1 MATVP
6 PPVPQASIPIQL
18 PALTFDYGDI
28 TDQTGARKKLTCEE
42 VFGGDLC
49 KQLKEL
55 QENAKEL
62 TKEIDVYVTENN
74 KIIEQNE
81 KQIETLKKQLEE
93 RPTPDIVK
101 QLDRK
106 IELLEAQNKRLTDE
120 TSRLKGAVNGVVTS
134 TNTYM
139 GSIREG
145 LTNAKKRKLGSV
157 AIDQSGAGQ
166 GEVQDE
172 QGVVGDG
179 MEDVIEKEDYNALC
193 DKINDEIRAFRATWP
208 EVTQNDKAR
217 FIRAAGDLQDNLSN
231 FVRPRAM
238 SDADFQYLVQYL
250 EEQLSKVKTDRG
262 IPVRR

>member
-1 MATVP
+1 M
-6 PPVPQASIPIQL
+6 
-18 PALTFDYGDI
+18 
-28 TDQTGARKKLTCEE
+28 TCEE

-55 QENAKEL
+55 EQNAKEL
-62 TKEIDVYVTENN
+62 TKEIDLYVTENN

-81 KQIETLKKQLEE
+81 KQIETLEKQLEE

-106 IELLEAQNKRLTDE
+106 IELLNAENKRLTDE

-157 AIDQSGAGQ
+157 AIDQSGPGGAQNVMEG
-166 GEVQDE
+166 VQE
-172 QGVVGDG
+172 QEGAEGIE
-179 MEDVIEKEDYNALC
+179 EDSFEFVNAL
-193 DKINDEIRAFRATWP
+193 DVMVQQTTRFKNTHLKKPPTTANEKLKYQNDVQLLRQDLLRQLDAAAKSKEVTPDEYNRLIQRLEGEIR
-208 EVTQNDKAR
+208 
-217 FIRAAGDLQDNLSN
+217 G
-231 FVRPRAM
+231 
-238 SDADFQYLVQYL
+238 L
-250 EEQLSKVKTDRG
+250 ETLFK
-262 IPVRR
+262 